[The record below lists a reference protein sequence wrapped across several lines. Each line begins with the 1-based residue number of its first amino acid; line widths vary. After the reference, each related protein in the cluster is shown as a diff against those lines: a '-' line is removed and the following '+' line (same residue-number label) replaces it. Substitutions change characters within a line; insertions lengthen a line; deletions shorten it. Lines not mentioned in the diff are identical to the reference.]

1 MPELVFELGCEE
13 LPASQVRKA
22 ASQLSNEVCV
32 RLQEK
37 LVGFEG
43 SQVYATPRRLIVG
56 ISGVDDR
63 QSDETKRSR
72 GPQLSA
78 AYGPDGQPTKALEG
92 FLRGQGLTPQDV
104 EQEGGYVWVTKV
116 IAGRPT
122 SEVLAEVLPAAIRA
136 LTFDKTMRWGSGS
149 MRFARP
155 IRWILARFGGEV
167 VSFSVEGVASGGES
181 RGHRFLAP
189 ESFAASTLDDLIA
202 GLRQRFVEPD
212 AGVRERLIREGLEK
226 SSGGR
231 AVVTDDLVDENTH
244 LTEWP
249 MPTLGAFASRF
260 LELPEPVLVTAMAK
274 HERMFP
280 VRGED
285 GRLTNEFV
293 FVRNGGEEAR
303 VSAGNTWVLNAR
315 FNDAKFFFDEDASKS
330 LADFLARTEGMALQA
345 GLGSIRQK
353 ADRLADLTRFLVV
366 WAGEPLSLA
375 ELGAQAGLYAKADL
389 ASGLVSELSSLQGV
403 VGGEYAA
410 REGFDALVSEAIS
423 RQYDLKGCLP
433 LDSDGRRLGAL
444 LLCADQLDKLAA
456 YLGAGMAP
464 TGTADPFALR
474 RAATLLIE
482 ASWAWPHKLGSWEE
496 ALSYAGSLL
505 AGQGLNHDAEGAKS
519 ALVALFSQRY
529 EALLSECAY
538 DVRAA
543 AVSPETALHPRLV
556 RTRSEAMGV
565 LKGDAEFIQALTR
578 PINLAS
584 SAAAKGEAFGE
595 AEAAL
600 DSDLARSLAE
610 AMVSA
615 RMGVDLSLSDE
626 AGAGVA
632 EALRPL
638 AKAVGPY
645 LDATMVMDP
654 DPTTRAARLEL
665 MRECASIV
673 SLAGSVGSLVIE

>member
-22 ASQLSNEVCV
+22 ASQLCTEVCV

-37 LVGFEG
+37 LVACEG
-43 SQVYATPRRLIVG
+43 AQVFATPRRIIVG
-56 ISGVDDR
+56 LAQVDGR

-78 AYGPDGQPTKALEG
+78 AYGPDGEPTKALEG
-92 FLRGQGLTPQDV
+92 FLRGQGAAPQDV
-104 EQEGGYVWVTKV
+104 EQEGGYAWVTKV
-116 IAGRPT
+116 IPGRAT
-122 SEVLAEVLPAAIRA
+122 SEVLAEILPAAIRA
-136 LTFDKTMRWGSGS
+136 LAFDKTMRWGSGS
-149 MRFARP
+149 LRFARP
-155 IRWILARFGGEV
+155 IRWILARFAGEV
-167 VSFSVEGVASGGES
+167 VAFSVEGVESGGDS
-181 RGHRFLAP
+181 RGHRFLAN
-189 ESFAASTLDDLIA
+189 ETFAAGTLDELLR

-212 AGVRERLIREGLEK
+212 ASERERLIREGLEK
-226 SSGGR
+226 TSGGR
-231 AVVTDDLVDENTH
+231 AVVTDDLVDENTY

-249 MPTLGAFASRF
+249 MPTLGVFHPRF
-260 LELPEPVLVTAMAK
+260 MELPEPVLVTAMAK

-280 VRGED
+280 VRGDD

-330 LADFLARTEGMALQA
+330 LDDFLARTEGMALQA

-366 WAGEPLSLA
+366 WAEEPLSLA
-375 ELGAQAGLYAKADL
+375 DLGAQAGFYAKADL

-410 REGFDALVSEAIS
+410 REGLDPLVCEAIS
-423 RQYDLKGCLP
+423 RQYDLKGSLP
-433 LDSDGRRLGAL
+433 LESDGRRLGAL

-456 YLGAGMAP
+456 YLGSGMAP

-482 ASWAWPHKLGSWEE
+482 AAWAWPHKLGSWDE
-496 ALSYAGSLL
+496 ALAYAGGLL
-505 AGQGLNHDAEGAKS
+505 QGQGLNHDPEGAKAS
-519 ALVALFSQRY
+519 LIALFSQRY
-529 EALLSECAY
+529 EALLSDSAY
-538 DVRAA
+538 DVRGA
-543 AVSPETALHPRLV
+543 AVSPEAALHPRLV
-556 RTRSEAMGV
+556 RTRSEAMAV

-600 DSDLARSLAE
+600 DSDLARTLAE
-610 AMVSA
+610 SMVSA
-615 RMGVDLSLSDE
+615 RMGVELALAEED
-626 AGAGVA
+626 GRGVA
-632 EALRPL
+632 ESLRPL
-638 AKAVGPY
+638 AQAVGPY